1 MINKI
6 YKRIHIKY
14 SSVFKFIFFLRYL
27 LGIFFI
33 SIVLTLLIPKFF
45 DYSKKEEI
53 IKNYLLKS
61 YGLNLKNYEKIK
73 FNPLPTPNLEIHNAN
88 LGLSSSNIKFKTAK
102 LNIYPKLIS
111 IYNYKKFEARK
122 IILNKNNIIL
132 DINSFKILID
142 YISKLKKNLTFRDLN
157 LEINKEKESILNL
170 DKINF
175 STYGYKKNIIEG
187 KIFEKKFKISLK
199 NNFKK
204 IKLKLLNTGVYV
216 EVNFN
221 EKKDNKKLNGNIK
234 AKILNSNLK
243 LNFQYDDKKLK
254 ISNSFFRN
262 KNLSFENESII
273 IHKPFFE
280 INSNFF
286 IKDINSYI
294 LKNINLTNLLKF
306 KEQIIQINSKNNIS
320 YKSTKFNRGLIKYLD
335 FNVNL
340 AYGRLSYSKNILIA
354 EGSIKCDGDIN
365 LIEEYP
371 LLNFACSI
379 NSESKKKFLKN
390 FLVSY
395 KKKNEQINLNIN
407 GVLNILNK
415 KINFQSILGNG
426 NYEASKEDLRY
437 FKNTFENI
445 LFDKDF
451 LSIFDTKKIKKFI
464 LEVS

>member
-1 MINKI
+1 
-6 YKRIHIKY
+6 
-14 SSVFKFIFFLRYL
+14 
-27 LGIFFI
+27 
-33 SIVLTLLIPKFF
+33 
-45 DYSKKEEI
+45 
-53 IKNYLLKS
+53 
-61 YGLNLKNYEKIK
+61 
-73 FNPLPTPNLEIHNAN
+73 
-88 LGLSSSNIKFKTAK
+88 
-102 LNIYPKLIS
+102 
-111 IYNYKKFEARK
+111 
-122 IILNKNNIIL
+122 
-132 DINSFKILID
+132 
-142 YISKLKKNLTFRDLN
+142 
-157 LEINKEKESILNL
+157 
-170 DKINF
+170 
-175 STYGYKKNIIEG
+175 
-187 KIFEKKFKISLK
+187 
-199 NNFKK
+199 
-204 IKLKLLNTGVYV
+204 
-216 EVNFN
+216 
-221 EKKDNKKLNGNIK
+221 
-234 AKILNSNLK
+234 
-243 LNFQYDDKKLK
+243 
-254 ISNSFFRN
+254 
-262 KNLSFENESII
+262 
-273 IHKPFFE
+273 
-280 INSNFF
+280 
-286 IKDINSYI
+286 
-294 LKNINLTNLLKF
+294 LLKF

-451 LSIFDTKKIKKFI
+451 LSIFDIKKIKKFI